1 MAYRH
6 NSSKKTFIRSRAT
19 LDFYPLPQAY
29 YTGLPT
35 DSYNL
40 VGYSDAADDAALKAL
55 EAEGSSDKVA
65 SGKFDWNAL
74 VGKAGD
80 AIGVLGGKALEAR
93 QARKSQQDLL
103 KAQTEQAKWAALSEA
118 AKVKGTGGGSSG
130 ASTMNIVLIGILGAA
145 VLFGGVLLFKSKP
158 SEGEE

>member
-6 NSSKKTFIRSRAT
+6 NSSKKVFVRSRAT
-19 LDFYPLPQAY
+19 LDFYPLPHAY

-40 VGYSDAADDAALKAL
+40 VGYSGSEEEMLKAL
-55 EAEGSSDKVA
+55 ESEGSSDKVA

-80 AIGVLGGKALEAR
+80 AVGVIGAKAWEAR

-130 ASTMNIVLIGILGAA
+130 ASTMNIVLIGLLGAA

-158 SEGEE
+158 AEGEE